1 MLPLTILV
9 SVVSNSIKRNMQNS
23 EYGLNY
29 PKLRSIMSQL
39 RTMHVCKGGQILA
52 PPGAI
57 FPRKFGPGGQIF
69 GGAKFPVTPAHMNSP
84 LGCKLFMVFVSKY

>member
-9 SVVSNSIKRNMQNS
+9 SVVSNSVKRNMQNS

-39 RTMHVCKGGQILA
+39 RTMHVCKGGQISEV
-52 PPGAI
+52 GDK
-57 FPRKFGPGGQIF
+57 FPRKFGPPRGPYFLGNLAPP
-69 GGAKFPVTPAHMNSP
+69 GAKFSGGGGNF
-84 LGCKLFMVFVSKY
+84 L